1 VGVKVEVS
9 DRPAPKTD
17 PQDPA
22 APSRPYDIR
31 GDIARSAPDLTPEQ
45 RIDLAAQLTPEVRGE
60 IAADAPNLTAEQ
72 RIALA
77 RESTPEARGRVA
89 CYAEGLSGAQRVA
102 LANESTPEWRGH
114 VAKQARGLTLDQRLE
129 LAKDAGASNDQPCC
143 IGGYNSQADIKP
155 PSPPQRAPGT
165 PANLPRSDQGPAPF
179 RLK

>member
-1 VGVKVEVS
+1 MGVKVEVS

-22 APSRPYDIR
+22 APSRLYDIR

-102 LANESTPEWRGH
+102 LANESTPEWRGR
-114 VAKQARGLTLDQRLE
+114 VAKQSRGLTLVQRLE

-143 IGGYNSQADIKP
+143 IGFGTTSDIKP